1 MAIVKYVLVI
11 IISILLSIPSVYAED
26 DKWIDGIRVR
36 YGEEWY
42 ETYISMPL
50 AGKDTDIIKTENTI
64 SKFTPISQFPIIIA
78 LPEKL
83 MNSWSFRGAFLE
95 YQNRTE
101 LKDLAPVASDN
112 VINSDTT
119 NWRQK
124 SDERTYIYNN
134 LFTASDKT
142 FADANSNWAL
152 SADTVSS
159 RFLFGYNW
167 GVFIP
172 VGENNRFL
180 KLGVGPA
187 IYSLN
192 FSMKLNLCSEYKI
205 TPSPGKSDGHS
216 SECVGKREIDSA
228 SIDKVIL
235 ATSVVVSLWERFTK
249 DSVWRI
255 MSWSIGDA
263 DFNVKLNNNNIDL
276 GIKLHTSINEF
287 ISYTYRF

>member
-1 MAIVKYVLVI
+1 MKYVLVLFAVMMVLV
-11 IISILLSIPSVYAED
+11 STVYAED
-26 DKWIDGIRVR
+26 DKWIDGIRFR
-36 YGEEWY
+36 YGQEWY
-42 ETYISMPL
+42 ETYISIPL

-64 SKFTPISQFPIIIA
+64 SKFTPISQFPIAIT
-78 LPEKL
+78 LPEIL

-101 LKDLAPVASDN
+101 LKDLAPQASDN
-112 VINSDTT
+112 VIHSDTT

-124 SDERTYIYNN
+124 PDERTYIYNN

-180 KLGVGPA
+180 KFGLGPA

-255 MSWSIGDA
+255 LSWSSGDA
-263 DFNVKLNNNNIDL
+263 NFNVKLKNNSMDL
-276 GIKLHTSINEF
+276 VIKSRTAITEI

>member
-1 MAIVKYVLVI
+1 MKYVLVLFAVMMVLV
-11 IISILLSIPSVYAED
+11 STVYAED
-26 DKWIDGIRVR
+26 DKWIDGIRFR
-36 YGEEWY
+36 YGQEWY
-42 ETYISMPL
+42 ETYISIPL

-64 SKFTPISQFPIIIA
+64 SKFTPISQFPIAIT
-78 LPEKL
+78 LPEIL

-101 LKDLAPVASDN
+101 LKDLAPQASDN
-112 VINSDTT
+112 VIHSDTT

-124 SDERTYIYNN
+124 PDERTYIYNN

-180 KLGVGPA
+180 KLGFGPA

-255 MSWSIGDA
+255 LSWSSGDA
-263 DFNVKLNNNNIDL
+263 NFNVKLKNNSMDL
-276 GIKLHTSINEF
+276 VIKSRTAITEF

>member
-64 SKFTPISQFPIIIA
+64 SKFTPISQFPIAIT
-78 LPEKL
+78 LPEIL

-101 LKDLAPVASDN
+101 LKDLAPQASDN
-112 VINSDTT
+112 VIHSDTT

-124 SDERTYIYNN
+124 PDERTYIYNN

-172 VGENNRFL
+172 VGEYNRFFKFGL
-180 KLGVGPA
+180 GPA
-187 IYSLN
+187 IYYLN

-255 MSWSIGDA
+255 LSWSSGDA
-263 DFNVKLNNNNIDL
+263 NFNVKLKNNSMDL
-276 GIKLHTSINEF
+276 VIKSRTAITEI

>member
-1 MAIVKYVLVI
+1 MKYVLVLFAVMMVLV
-11 IISILLSIPSVYAED
+11 STVYAED
-26 DKWIDGIRVR
+26 DKWIDGIRFR
-36 YGEEWY
+36 YGQEWY
-42 ETYISMPL
+42 ETYISIPL

-64 SKFTPISQFPIIIA
+64 SKFTPISQFPITIA

-101 LKDLAPVASDN
+101 LKDLAPQASDN
-112 VINSDTT
+112 VIHSDTT

-124 SDERTYIYNN
+124 PDERTYIYNN

-172 VGENNRFL
+172 VGEYNRFFKIGL
-180 KLGVGPA
+180 GPA
-187 IYSLN
+187 IYYLN

-216 SECVGKREIDSA
+216 SECVGKREIDSS
-228 SIDKVIL
+228 SIDKV
-235 ATSVVVSLWERFTK
+235 AFTTSVVVTLWERFTK

-255 MSWSIGDA
+255 LSQSAGDA
-263 DFNVKLNNNNIDL
+263 DFNVKLKNNSMDL
-276 GIKLHTSINEF
+276 GIKFRTAITEI

>member
-64 SKFTPISQFPIIIA
+64 SKFTPISQFPIIIT

-101 LKDLAPVASDN
+101 LKDLAPQASDN
-112 VINSDTT
+112 VIHSDTT

-124 SDERTYIYNN
+124 PDERTYIYNN

-180 KLGVGPA
+180 KFGLGPA

-255 MSWSIGDA
+255 LSWSSGDA
-263 DFNVKLNNNNIDL
+263 NFNVKLKNNSMDL
-276 GIKLHTSINEF
+276 VIKSRTAITEI

>member
-26 DKWIDGIRVR
+26 DKWIDGIRFR
-36 YGEEWY
+36 YGQEWY
-42 ETYISMPL
+42 ETYISIPL

-101 LKDLAPVASDN
+101 LKDLAPQASDN
-112 VINSDTT
+112 VIHSDTT

-172 VGENNRFL
+172 VGEYNRFFKFGL
-180 KLGVGPA
+180 GPA
-187 IYSLN
+187 IYYLN

-216 SECVGKREIDSA
+216 SECVGKREIDSS
-228 SIDKVIL
+228 SIDKVAFTLNWVI
-235 ATSVVVSLWERFTK
+235 TLWERFTK

-276 GIKLHTSINEF
+276 GIKFHTAIIEY

>member
-42 ETYISMPL
+42 ETYISIPL

-101 LKDLAPVASDN
+101 LKDLAPQASDN
-112 VINSDTT
+112 VIHSDTT

-124 SDERTYIYNN
+124 PDERTYIYNN

-180 KLGVGPA
+180 KFGLGPA

-255 MSWSIGDA
+255 LSWSSGDA
-263 DFNVKLNNNNIDL
+263 NFNVKLKNNSMDL
-276 GIKLHTSINEF
+276 VIKSRTAITEI

>member
-1 MAIVKYVLVI
+1 MKYVFVFFVFLL
-11 IISILLSIPSVYAED
+11 ISVPLLHAED
-26 DKWIDGIRVR
+26 NKWIDGIKIR

-42 ETYISMPL
+42 ETYISIPL
-50 AGKDTDIIKTENTI
+50 AGKDTNIIKTENTI
-64 SKFTPISQFPIIIA
+64 SKFKPISQFPIAIT
-78 LPEKL
+78 LPEIL

-112 VINSDTT
+112 VIHSDTT

-124 SDERTYIYNN
+124 SGLRPDIYNN

-142 FADANSNWAL
+142 FADANPNWAL

-205 TPSPGKSDGHS
+205 TPSPVKKSDGHS
-216 SECVGKREIDSA
+216 SECVGKREIDSS
-228 SIDKVIL
+228 SIDKVAFTLNWVI
-235 ATSVVVSLWERFTK
+235 TLWERFTK

-255 MSWSIGDA
+255 GSWSIGDA

-276 GIKLHTSINEF
+276 GIKFHTAIIEY

>member
-64 SKFTPISQFPIIIA
+64 SKFTPISQFPIAIT

-124 SDERTYIYNN
+124 PDERTYIYNN

-180 KLGVGPA
+180 KFGLGPA

-216 SECVGKREIDSA
+216 SECVGKREIDSS
-228 SIDKVIL
+228 SIDKVAFTLNWVI
-235 ATSVVVSLWERFTK
+235 TLWERFTK

>member
-64 SKFTPISQFPIIIA
+64 SKFTPISQFPITIA

-83 MNSWSFRGAFLE
+83 MNSWSFHGAFLE

-101 LKDLAPVASDN
+101 LKDLAPQASDN
-112 VINSDTT
+112 VIHSDTT

-216 SECVGKREIDSA
+216 SECVGKREIDSS
-228 SIDKVIL
+228 SIDKV
-235 ATSVVVSLWERFTK
+235 AFTTSVVVTLWERFTK

-255 MSWSIGDA
+255 LSQSAGDA
-263 DFNVKLNNNNIDL
+263 DFNVKLKNNSMDL
-276 GIKLHTSINEF
+276 VIKSRTAITEI

>member
-1 MAIVKYVLVI
+1 MK
-11 IISILLSIPSVYAED
+11 EH
-26 DKWIDGIRVR
+26 
-36 YGEEWY
+36 
-42 ETYISMPL
+42 
-50 AGKDTDIIKTENTI
+50 
-64 SKFTPISQFPIIIA
+64 
-78 LPEKL
+78 
-83 MNSWSFRGAFLE
+83 
-95 YQNRTE
+95 
-101 LKDLAPVASDN
+101 
-112 VINSDTT
+112 
-119 NWRQK
+119 
-124 SDERTYIYNN
+124 IYNN

-180 KLGVGPA
+180 KFGLGPA

-216 SECVGKREIDSA
+216 SECVGKREIDSS
-228 SIDKVIL
+228 SIDKV
-235 ATSVVVSLWERFTK
+235 AFTTSVVVTLWERFTK

-255 MSWSIGDA
+255 LSQSAADA
-263 DFNVKLNNNNIDL
+263 DFNVKLKNNSIDL
-276 GIKLHTSINEF
+276 GIKFRTAITEI